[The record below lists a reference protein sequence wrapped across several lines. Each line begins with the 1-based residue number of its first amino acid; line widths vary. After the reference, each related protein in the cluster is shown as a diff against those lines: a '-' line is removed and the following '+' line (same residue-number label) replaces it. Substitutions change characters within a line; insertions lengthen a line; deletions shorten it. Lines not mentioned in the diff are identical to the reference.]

1 MSLQMTWQAFRCS
14 GGKSVLN
21 NDHHQT
27 VLLVEATNALNI
39 ESTGGIFVDCTYGR
53 GGHSAAILDRLNKEN
68 GQLFAFDRDPEAVK
82 DARERFVGD
91 SRFEIFHENF
101 NKLAETLKRVGQL
114 GQVNGILLDLGVSS
128 PQLDNA
134 DRGFSFQSGGP
145 LDMRMDTTRG
155 RTASEWL
162 YDAEADD
169 IADAIWRYGEE
180 RHSRRIARAIKSA
193 QLNGPIETT
202 NELAAI
208 VARAIPGRE
217 KKKHPATRTFQ
228 AIRILINGELDAI
241 QSILNQALDVL
252 TTGGRLVVISFHS
265 LEDRIVKHFI
275 RDCERVASP
284 VRGLPPP
291 NTDWQ
296 QTLRT
301 IGKAVRASD
310 DEIAHNPRARS
321 AIMRIAEKIV

>member
-1 MSLQMTWQAFRCS
+1 M
-14 GGKSVLN
+14 N
-21 NDHHQT
+21 NDDHQS
-27 VLLVEATNALNI
+27 VLLVEAINALNI
-39 ESTGGIFVDCTYGR
+39 EDAGIYVDCTYGR
-53 GGHSAAILDRLNKEN
+53 GGHCAAILARLSKER

-82 DARERFVGD
+82 DARERFTED
-91 SRFEIFHENF
+91 PRFEIFHENF
-101 NKLAETLKRVGQL
+101 SQLAKVLGNENKL

-145 LDMRMDTTRG
+145 LDMRMDTTQG
-155 RTASEWL
+155 KTASEWL
-162 YDAEADD
+162 YDAETDE

-193 QLNGPIETT
+193 QVDGPIGTT
-202 NELAAI
+202 DELAAI

-228 AIRILINGELDAI
+228 AIRILVNGELDAI
-241 QSILNQALDVL
+241 QSILKQALDVL
-252 TTGGRLVVISFHS
+252 ATGGRLVVISFHS

-275 RDCERVASP
+275 RDCEREVSP

-291 NTDWQ
+291 NTNWK
-296 QTLRT
+296 QTLKT

-321 AIMRIAEKIV
+321 AIMRVAEKVT